1 MSIEVIFAHGN
12 GFFEIFLMIMA
23 AQLRR
28 DIVSRKQQVIPPY
41 FTKAEPGVDLIDFA

>member
-1 MSIEVIFAHGN
+1 MSIEAIIAHGN

-28 DIVSRKQQVIPPY
+28 EIVSRKQQVIPPY
-41 FTKAEPGVDLIDFA
+41 FTKAEQGLI